1 MRKIKGY
8 VQLSGFPQDQKF
20 SFDVPDDTTDEEI
33 EKLVQET
40 VLEEIYCGWWEVEED
55 EGS

>member
-20 SFDVPDDTTDEEI
+20 SFDVPDEATDKEIEEAVQNAIWEEI
-33 EKLVQET
+33 C
-40 VLEEIYCGWWEVEED
+40 CGWEVEE
-55 EGS
+55 